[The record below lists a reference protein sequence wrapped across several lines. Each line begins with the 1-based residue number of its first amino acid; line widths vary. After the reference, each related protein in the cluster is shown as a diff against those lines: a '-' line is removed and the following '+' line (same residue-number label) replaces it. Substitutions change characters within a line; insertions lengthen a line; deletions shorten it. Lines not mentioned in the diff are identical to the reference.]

1 MMANS
6 SGLASKLGNGAFVV
20 TAELLP
26 KVGASVAPVK
36 EAADALGKGVVA
48 VNVSDNPFGTVT
60 SSLAAC
66 AVLKEAGIEPVYQV
80 VSRDRNRIAIQSD
93 VLGAATLG
101 IQNILCL
108 TGYHQSLMG
117 YPESANVYDIDSVQM
132 IAAIE
137 GMNTQQKLMNGES
150 IEGQFGMTIGA
161 VANPYLRPLPLNM
174 MKLVKKVQAGA
185 CFIQTQAIF
194 DLDPFTEWLA
204 AAKEA
209 GITEKAAIL
218 AGVMPLDSAEEAEQ
232 LRNKFTDF
240 AIPDAIVERMKGA
253 GDAAAQKAEGLA
265 ICTEIVAKLKATEG
279 VKGVHILSGGRE
291 AVVPEL
297 MTAAGLS

>member
-1 MMANS
+1 
-6 SGLASKLGNGAFVV
+6 V

-26 KVGASVAPVK
+26 KAGASAEPVR
-36 EAADALGKGVVA
+36 AAAQALGEAVVA

-66 AVLKEAGIEPVYQV
+66 VVLKEAGIEPIYQL

-101 IQNILCL
+101 IGNMVCL

-132 IAAIE
+132 IAAVQA
-137 GMNTQQKLMNGES
+137 MNAQQTLMNGEA

-161 VANPYLRPLPLNM
+161 VANPYMRPLPLNI
-174 MKLVKKVQAGA
+174 MKLAKKVQAGA
-185 CFIQTQAIF
+185 TFIQTQATF
-194 DLDPFTEWLA
+194 DLEPFTEWLA
-204 AAKEA
+204 AAHAE

-218 AGVMPLDSAEEAEQ
+218 AGVMPLDSAEEAEE
-232 LRNKFTDF
+232 LRTKFTDF
-240 AIPDAIVERMKGA
+240 VIPDSVVERMKGA
-253 GDAAAQKAEGLA
+253 GDAAAQKKEGLA
-265 ICTEIVAKLKATEG
+265 ICAEVIAKLKNT
-279 VKGVHILSGGRE
+279 KGIKGIHILSGGKE

-297 MTAAGLS
+297 LSAAGLS

>member
-1 MMANS
+1 MTN
-6 SGLASKLGNGAFVV
+6 SGLAGKLGNGAFVV

-26 KVGASVAPVK
+26 KAGASAAPLK
-36 EAADALGKGVVA
+36 EAAQALGAGLAA

-66 AVLKEAGIEPVYQV
+66 AVLKEAGVEPVYQL

-101 IQNILCL
+101 IRNMVCL

-132 IAAIE
+132 IATVQA
-137 GMNTQQKLMNGES
+137 MNAQQTLMNGEAV
-150 IEGQFGMTIGA
+150 EGDFAMTIGA
-161 VANPYLRPLPLNM
+161 VANPYLRPLPLNL
-174 MKLVKKVQAGA
+174 MKLAKKVEAGA
-185 CFIQTQAIF
+185 TFIQTQAVF
-194 DLDPFTEWLA
+194 EMEPFAEWLA
-204 AAKEA
+204 AARAE

-232 LRNKFTDF
+232 LRATFTDF
-240 AIPDAIVERMKGA
+240 VIPDSVIERLKAA
-253 GDAAAQKAEGLA
+253 GDTAAQKAEGLA
-265 ICTEIVAKLKATEG
+265 LCAEIIAKLKDTEG
-279 VKGVHILSGGRE
+279 IKGIHILSGGKE

-297 MTAAGLS
+297 IAAAGLS

>member
-6 SGLASKLGNGAFVV
+6 KLASKLGNGAFVV
-20 TAELLP
+20 TAEFLP
-26 KVGASVAPVK
+26 KAGANKALVEETAEAMGKAVA
-36 EAADALGKGVVA
+36 A

-66 AVLKEAGIEPVYQV
+66 AVLQEAGVEPIYQL
-80 VSRDRNRIAIQSD
+80 VSRDRNRVAIQSD

-101 IQNILCL
+101 IGNMVCL

-132 IAAIE
+132 IAAIQD
-137 GMNTQQKLMNGES
+137 MNAQQTLMNGET
-150 IEGQFGMTIGA
+150 IEGDFAMTIGA
-161 VANPYLRPLPLNM
+161 VANPYMRPLPLNI

-185 CFIQTQAIF
+185 KFIQTQALF
-194 DLDPFTEWLA
+194 DLEPFMEWLA
-204 AAKEA
+204 AAKSE

-218 AGVMPLDSAEEAEQ
+218 AGVMPLESAEEAES
-232 LRNKFTDF
+232 LRTTFTDF
-240 AIPDAIVERMKGA
+240 VIPDTVVERMEAA
-253 GDAAAQKAEGLA
+253 GDVDAQKKEGLA
-265 ICTEIVAKLKATEG
+265 ICAEIIAKLKTTEG

-291 AVVPEL
+291 AAVPEL
-297 MTAAGLS
+297 LTAAGLS

>member
-1 MMANS
+1 MANS
-6 SGLASKLGNGAFVV
+6 KLAGKLSNGAFLV

-26 KVGASVAPVK
+26 KIGASAAPVQ
-36 EAADALGKGVVA
+36 EAADALGKAVAA

-66 AVLKEAGIEPVYQV
+66 AVLKDAGLEPIYQL

-101 IQNILCL
+101 IENMLCL

-132 IAAIE
+132 LAAID
-137 GMNTQQKLMNGES
+137 GMNSRQTLMNGES
-150 IEGQFGMTIGA
+150 IQGDFAMTLGA
-161 VANPYLRPLPLNM
+161 VANPYMRPLPLNI
-174 MKLVKKVQAGA
+174 MKLAKKVQSGA
-185 CFIQTQAIF
+185 RFIQTQAVF
-194 DLDPFTEWLA
+194 DLEPFTEWLA
-204 AAKEA
+204 AAKKE

-218 AGVMPLDSAEEAEQ
+218 AGVMPLESAEEAEH
-232 LRNKFTDF
+232 LRATFTDF
-240 AIPDAIVERMKGA
+240 VIPDSVIERLKGA
-253 GDAAAQKAEGLA
+253 GDAAAQKKEGLA
-265 ICTEIVAKLKATEG
+265 IAVEITKQLKATDG
-279 VKGVHILSGGRE
+279 IKGIHILSGGRE

-297 MTAAGLS
+297 MAAAGLS

>member
-1 MMANS
+1 MANT
-6 SGLASKLGNGAFVV
+6 GLASKLGNGAFVV

-26 KVGASVAPVK
+26 TASAGGGPIQ
-36 EAADALGKGVVA
+36 EAAQALGKTVAA
-48 VNVSDNPFGTVT
+48 VNVSDNPFGAVT

-66 AVLKEAGIEPVYQV
+66 AVLKEAGIEPIYQL

-101 IQNILCL
+101 IGNMLCL

-132 IAAIE
+132 IAAVQA
-137 GMNTQQKLMNGES
+137 MNANQTLMNGEAV
-150 IEGQFGMTIGA
+150 EGDFGMTIGA
-161 VANPYLRPLPLNM
+161 VANPYMRPLPLNM
-174 MKLVKKVQAGA
+174 MKLAKKVQAGA
-185 CFIQTQAIF
+185 TFIQTQAIF
-194 DLDPFTEWLA
+194 DLEPFTEWLA
-204 AAKEA
+204 AAQAE

-232 LRNKFTDF
+232 LRTKFTDF
-240 AIPDAIVERMKGA
+240 VIPDSVVERMKGA
-253 GDAAAQKAEGLA
+253 GDAAAQKKEGLA
-265 ICTEIVAKLKATEG
+265 ICVEIIGKLKGTEG
-279 VKGVHILSGGRE
+279 IKGIHILSGGRE

-297 MTAAGLS
+297 RTAAGLS